1 LFFLSFCVF
10 LFLFYKQRSGDN
22 DVFKGCNYF
31 CIHLINQ
38 GLLTIPNTNFFITH
52 TIFLISQLLFT
63 IPNTNI
69 FISHSILSLNNNLF
83 SNIPNFT
90 KINPNIKTL
99 ITKSEKNTIS
109 TFRYQWPTSRSQV
122 STSVFESRLQFLHH
136 FAKNPPPVR
145 LPCVTFPQFHIFI
158 TCFCDFYFSFVAL
171 FFFNFLS
178 FFFKIFHYKTFNFL
192 PQLSTSLKINLHVF
206 QI

>member
-1 LFFLSFCVF
+1 MFFLSFCVF
-10 LFLFYKQRSGDN
+10 LFLFCKQRSGGN
-22 DVFKGCNYF
+22 DVFKWCNYF
-31 CIHLINQ
+31 CIHLISQ
-38 GLLTIPNTNFFITH
+38 GLITIPNTNFFITH
-52 TIFLISQLLFT
+52 TILLISQLLFT

-69 FISHSILSLNNNLF
+69 FISHSILALNNNLF

-99 ITKSEKNTIS
+99 ITKSEKNTIPI
-109 TFRYQWPTSRSQV
+109 FRYQWPASRSQV

-158 TCFCDFYFSFVAL
+158 TCFCDFLFNFVAL
-171 FFFNFLS
+171 FFLLFVLLFLNF
-178 FFFKIFHYKTFNFL
+178 FITRH
-192 PQLSTSLKINLHVF
+192 I
-206 QI
+206 